1 MEVTV
6 VDAGVVIAIL
16 DSSDA
21 HHAVARQAV
30 AHAMDRGDRL
40 VIPAS
45 AYAEVL
51 VAPYGRGAEAVAT
64 VEAFLAASPSLSSR
78 PPGKSPPRPPSCGP
92 AAAAGSRFLMRSW
105 WPPPL
110 PSPRDACSP
119 PMPAGRVGQSASRA
133 SVRSLADR
141 SGRVSRGLRSPPGRR
156 RCSPTA
162 RPARRRHRRGRGQA
176 RRGPGSRSGC
186 APRGGS
192 LLGWRS

>member
-45 AYAEVL
+45 ACAEVL

-64 VEAFLAASPSLSSR
+64 VEAFLAALPIIVEPATREIAAVAAELRSR
-78 PPGKSPPRPPSCGP
+78 HGR
-92 AAAAGSRFLMRSW
+92 RL
-105 WPPPL
+105 PL
-110 PSPRDACSP
+110 PDALVVATAIAVSAARVLTTDARWPRVPVSVEIVRP
-119 PMPAGRVGQSASRA
+119 VAG
-133 SVRSLADR
+133 
-141 SGRVSRGLRSPPGRR
+141 
-156 RCSPTA
+156 
-162 RPARRRHRRGRGQA
+162 
-176 RRGPGSRSGC
+176 
-186 APRGGS
+186 
-192 LLGWRS
+192 